1 MRGRPATGRHV
12 DRAGVVR
19 SGGRRRGALAGLL
32 IPALLVGAGCS
43 GADAPDGERPTAAPN
58 RGDVDT
64 SQFEGLLTE
73 CQIVPETQIAK
84 AVGGGY
90 AEPDFNGAICRW
102 VVTSPGV
109 TDVTLAWYEWGDF
122 NLEKRTAQR
131 LGFETENIQVNSVA
145 AFTMRDPAR
154 PAVCGVT
161 AKSPGRGT
169 LTWWAEPKSAPP
181 GDPCAGPIALMEMVI
196 SRAA

>member
-1 MRGRPATGRHV
+1 MKRAHSPGSRLRRGVLAAAVIPVLLLG
-12 DRAGVVR
+12 AGCAR
-19 SGGRRRGALAGLL
+19 GGGDGGSGGRVTAG
-32 IPALLVGAGCS
+32 PQK
-43 GADAPDGERPTAAPN
+43 
-58 RGDVDT
+58 GDVDT

-73 CQIVPETQIAK
+73 CQIVPEADIAR

-90 AEPDFNGAICRW
+90 ADRGFNGAICRW

-109 TDVTLAWYEWGDF
+109 IDVTLAWYEWGDF

-169 LTWWAEPKSAPP
+169 ITWWAEPKSEPV
-181 GDPCAGPIALMEMVI
+181 GDPCAGPIKLMEMVI